1 MATSKVK
8 AAEFI
13 ATLLHGVTR
22 AHMLHLTQRGDGAY
36 ARHMALG
43 NLYDEL
49 GGLVDGIAEEYMGC
63 EGVLNTFPGQFT
75 PPGSPVEFVKEL
87 YDYVEANR
95 KHLGE
100 YSHIQNSIDNV
111 QTLLSTTLYKLK
123 FLA

>member
-13 ATLLHGVTR
+13 GALLHGVTK
-22 AHMLHLTQRGDGAY
+22 AHMLHLTQRGPGAY

-43 NLYDEL
+43 ELYEEL
-49 GGLVDGIAEEYMGC
+49 GELVDGIAEEYMGC
-63 EGVLNTFPGQFT
+63 EGVLNTFPGQFAA
-75 PPGSPVEFVKEL
+75 PGAPEAFVKEL